1 MAPPSAQGS
10 NWSHCGERLR
20 CQRDRLVGRA
30 IPERGTVGERT
41 LNKAVRMRSVRC
53 DVCGTK
59 ALVAASTCPKCG
71 HGFEVRDGFGE
82 LLPLAHC
89 TSCDAYYPEHIGGCR
104 WCGTKPERSPIGPLG
119 PHIWKGVGILTFASL
134 AIGAWLAKNDAPSP
148 PSPARTFV
156 ADTLPTNQPKPE
168 SVGRKIALAVPETA
182 SVASADSP
190 SVAVAD
196 STHHDAAIALSTVDT
211 LASPSTPVVSRAPVA
226 MQSAGSVAPP
236 DPAPTIDA
244 APANPTATRRVTAL
258 AREVDPSPSRA
269 SNSSVEKPVVRAPT
283 NSSARSVA
291 KSPAPPASTK
301 TVRSKARATAPPPR
315 AVAKAPPRPSTTRVT
330 PAPKTT
336 ARSSSGGRWVTSV
349 ARNWAVV
356 RSDPTRQSRIIAAIG
371 PNTRVQLGETRGE
384 WRRIKAK
391 GLAGWVEHRRLV
403 AQVVMPTRT
412 GRLAAR

>member
-1 MAPPSAQGS
+1 
-10 NWSHCGERLR
+10 
-20 CQRDRLVGRA
+20 
-30 IPERGTVGERT
+30 
-41 LNKAVRMRSVRC
+41 
-53 DVCGTK
+53 
-59 ALVAASTCPKCG
+59 
-71 HGFEVRDGFGE
+71 VRDGFGE

-89 TSCDAYYPEHIGGCR
+89 TTCDSYYPEHIGVCR

-168 SVGRKIALAVPETA
+168 TVGRKIALAQPETA
-182 SVASADSP
+182 SVALADSP
-190 SVAVAD
+190 SVAVMD
-196 STHHDAAIALSTVDT
+196 SAHHDTSIALATVDT
-211 LASPSTPVVSRAPVA
+211 LPSASTPVVQGARVA
-226 MQSAGSVAPP
+226 MQSTGTVAPADP
-236 DPAPTIDA
+236 TPAADPAPA
-244 APANPTATRRVTAL
+244 EPAPSRRVAV
-258 AREVDPSPSRA
+258 APRAVDPAPSRA
-269 SNSSVEKPVVRAPT
+269 SNGRVEKPAVRAPEKT
-283 NSSARSVA
+283 SARTLA
-291 KSPAPPASTK
+291 KSPAAASTK
-301 TVRSKARATAPPPR
+301 TVRSKARAAAPPPPR
-315 AVAKAPPRPSTTRVT
+315 TVAKAAPRPPTTRVAP
-330 PAPKTT
+330 PAKTT
-336 ARSSSGGRWVTSV
+336 GRASSGRWVTSI

-403 AQVVMPTRT
+403 ARVVMPARP

>member
-1 MAPPSAQGS
+1 
-10 NWSHCGERLR
+10 
-20 CQRDRLVGRA
+20 
-30 IPERGTVGERT
+30 
-41 LNKAVRMRSVRC
+41 MRSVRC

-89 TSCDAYYPEHIGGCR
+89 NTCDSYYPEHIGACR

-119 PHIWKGVGILTFASL
+119 PHIWKGIGILTFASL
-134 AIGAWLAKNDAPSP
+134 AIGAWLAKNDEPSP

-168 SVGRKIALAVPETA
+168 SVGRKIALAQPETA
-182 SVASADSP
+182 SVALADSP
-190 SVAVAD
+190 SVAVVD
-196 STHHDAAIALSTVDT
+196 SPHHDSAIALATVDT
-211 LASPSTPVVSRAPVA
+211 LPSTSTPVVQSAPVV
-226 MQSAGSVAPP
+226 MQSAGTVAATDSAPAV
-236 DPAPTIDA
+236 DPAP
-244 APANPTATRRVTAL
+244 PADPTPTRRVTASPR
-258 AREVDPSPSRA
+258 AMDPAPTRPSKR
-269 SNSSVEKPVVRAPT
+269 SLDKPVVRAPEKA
-283 NSSARSVA
+283 SGRALAR
-291 KSPAPPASTK
+291 SPAPAASTK

-315 AVAKAPPRPSTTRVT
+315 AIAKAAPRPSTTRVT

-336 ARSSSGGRWVTSV
+336 GRSSSGRWVTSI

-384 WRRIKAK
+384 WRRIKTR

-403 AQVVMPTRT
+403 ARVVMPTRT

>member
-1 MAPPSAQGS
+1 
-10 NWSHCGERLR
+10 
-20 CQRDRLVGRA
+20 LVGRD

-53 DVCGTK
+53 DACGTK

-71 HGFEVRDGFGE
+71 HGFEVRDNFGE

-89 TSCDAYYPEHIGGCR
+89 TSCDSYYPAHIGSCR

-134 AIGAWLAKNDAPSP
+134 AIGAWLAKNDEPSP

-156 ADTLPTNQPKPE
+156 ADTLPTNQPRSE
-168 SVGRKIALAVPETA
+168 SIGRKIALAQPETT
-182 SVASADSP
+182 SVAPADSP
-190 SVAVAD
+190 SVAVVD
-196 STHHDAAIALSTVDT
+196 STHHDSGVALATVDT
-211 LASPSTPVVSRAPVA
+211 LPSTSTPVVERAPVP
-226 MQSAGSVAPP
+226 MQSAGTVAPTDSAP
-236 DPAPTIDA
+236 AVDPPPADPPPADPAPA
-244 APANPTATRRVTAL
+244 RRVTAS
-258 AREVDPSPSRA
+258 ARTVDPAPPRV
-269 SNSSVEKPVVRAPT
+269 SNRSVEKPVVRSPAKA
-283 NSSARSVA
+283 SARALA
-291 KSPAPPASTK
+291 KSPAPAASTK
-301 TVRSKARATAPPPR
+301 RVRSKARASAPPPR
-315 AVAKAPPRPSTTRVT
+315 VIAKAAPRPSTTRVA

-336 ARSSSGGRWVTSV
+336 GRSSSGRWVTSI

-403 AQVVMPTRT
+403 AQVVMPART